1 MTTAWGR
8 VEAERKTEEHG
19 DLFAYL
25 FAVFAGLLAGFV
37 DIKARDLLLT
47 ALFVLAPCM
56 LLGAL
61 RPTRPWRWVVVVG
74 ICVPLVDVIAYTWL
88 RRQAYGGQT
97 YGAALVFLPGIAGA
111 YGGSIMRGV
120 INNLFAGK

>member
-8 VEAERKTEEHG
+8 VDPEHKSENQG
-19 DLFAYL
+19 DLFPYL
-25 FAVFAGLLAGFV
+25 FAVLTGLLAGFV

-56 LLGAL
+56 LLGVL
-61 RPTRPWRWVVVVG
+61 RPARPWRWVVVVG
-74 ICVPLVDVIAYTWL
+74 ICVPLVDLIAHAWL
-88 RRQAYGGQT
+88 RQQPYGGQT
-97 YGAALVFLPGIAGA
+97 YGALLVFLPGIAGA

-120 INNLFAGK
+120 ITNLLAGK